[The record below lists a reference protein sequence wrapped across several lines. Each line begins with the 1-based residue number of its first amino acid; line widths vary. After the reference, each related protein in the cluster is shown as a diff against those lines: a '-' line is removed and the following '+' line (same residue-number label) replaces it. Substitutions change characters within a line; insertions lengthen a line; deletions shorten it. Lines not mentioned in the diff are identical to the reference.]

1 MKMKYTKSMEHE
13 KSRLTVEKDPI
24 SQHDKLILNF
34 YGGRVET
41 VLTINLFAQQKLFFD
56 IVLEMKAR

>member
-1 MKMKYTKSMEHE
+1 MEMKMKYTKSMEHG

-41 VLTINLFAQQKLFFD
+41 VLTINLFAQQKLFF
-56 IVLEMKAR
+56 